1 MKVAPGALL
10 LSIALAGC
18 GTPQRLPLEI
28 PRCDAVRTAKGG
40 ATLTALVT
48 SRATKP
54 ISGLVVAV
62 DFYHDFHSASV
73 QGSAP
78 VSPELDPGQQRS
90 VVFNIGTSPVQA
102 QGRAMRC
109 FATHISYLDGTS
121 ESVAPSRY

>member
-1 MKVAPGALL
+1 M
-10 LSIALAGC
+10 LSFIALAGC
-18 GTPQRLPLEI
+18 GTPQGLPLEI

-40 ATLTALVT
+40 VTLTALVT

-54 ISGLVVAV
+54 ISGLVVTA
-62 DFYHDFHSASV
+62 DFYHDFRSASM

-78 VSPELDPGQQRS
+78 VRPELDPGQQRS
-90 VVFNIGTSPVQA
+90 VVFAIGAAPAQA